1 MLSAVNRQ
9 AMQDAA
15 DMVVWLDADP
25 TTLSERT
32 SRGAHRPLLDSNPA
46 SRLAA
51 LDTERRAL
59 YASVADVSINT
70 AGKSIQEVVRLVMDA
85 VTAEHAS

>member
-1 MLSAVNRQ
+1 
-9 AMQDAA
+9 
-15 DMVVWLDADP
+15 LDGD
-25 TTLSERT
+25 
-32 SRGAHRPLLDSNPA
+32 PA

-70 AGKSIQEVVRLVMDA
+70 AGKSIQEVVRLVMNA